1 MVHSKEGDLGNIN
14 IRINMTN
21 LQLQGDT
28 ELRFDMNYLPFLSIP
43 DLLAFPQCSTI
54 PITKFQFMG
63 MNATIE
69 ALDVDIEVSLI
80 GRDSSSPRSFAYK
93 TENARELANVVSN
106 VLSKGASLLEK
117 ELGELFLLQLDQA
130 SKVCSTPANPR
141 RSIYTAKS
149 TGAAELWTFL
159 FIVALVAGN
168 AWLFLRGVQQDKQR
182 HFETTNDVA
191 EARSDERER

>member
-1 MVHSKEGDLGNIN
+1 M
-14 IRINMTN
+14 
-21 LQLQGDT
+21 
-28 ELRFDMNYLPFLSIP
+28 
-43 DLLAFPQCSTI
+43 
-54 PITKFQFMG
+54 
-63 MNATIE
+63 
-69 ALDVDIEVSLI
+69 
-80 GRDSSSPRSFAYK
+80 
-93 TENARELANVVSN
+93 VSN